1 MKRRWIQKASVSWSS
16 ARPYIW
22 NDLFLAGND
31 QGELFAFR
39 VADGVAVWSET
50 FEGVIRG
57 IGSAEDT
64 LYVGTLK
71 GLVYAWSAATP

>member
-1 MKRRWIQKASVSWSS
+1 VNRRIGGGRQD
-16 ARPYIW
+16 RPIP
-22 NDLFLAGND
+22 LEPCQRLLD

-57 IGSAEDT
+57 NGSANDT

-71 GLVYAWSAATP
+71 GLVYAWKAP